1 MNRWTILKKVGVNH
15 HRQTL
20 VLCRCQ
26 CGTER
31 VVIQASIKAGQSKSC
46 GCLQREAAVKT
57 ITAVGYRQVGK
68 LSPKWVNG
76 KFQDTRGYV
85 MAYSPGHPR
94 AKTRNYVQEHTLV
107 MEKMLGRYLFPHEV
121 VHHRNGVRND
131 NRPENLELW
140 STHHPSG
147 QRPLDLVTYAK
158 EILALYDNKVTET
171 I

>member
-1 MNRWTILKKVGVNH
+1 MNRWTILKKVGVNQ

-57 ITAVGYRQVGK
+57 IAAVGHRQVGK
-68 LSPKWVNG
+68 LNPRWVNG
-76 KFQDTRGYV
+76 RFQDTRGYV

-94 AKTRNYVQEHTLV
+94 AKTRNYVPDHILV
-107 MEKMLGRYLFPHEV
+107 MEKIVGRHLCHPETL
-121 VHHRNGVRND
+121 HHRNGVKND

-140 STHHPSG
+140 SSHHPYG
-147 QRPLDLVTYAK
+147 QRVSDLVTYAK
-158 EILALYDNKVTET
+158 EILALYEKT